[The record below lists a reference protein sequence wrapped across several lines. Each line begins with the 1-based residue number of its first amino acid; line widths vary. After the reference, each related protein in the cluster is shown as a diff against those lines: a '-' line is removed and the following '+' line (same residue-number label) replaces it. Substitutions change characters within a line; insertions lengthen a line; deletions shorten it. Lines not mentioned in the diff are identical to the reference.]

1 MTLKEFMDR
10 YGPSVAV
17 LASIVLLV
25 ALVAQKGGGGEASP
39 DAVANVETA
48 AGNGT
53 AAAGGDGTE
62 SADDDAS
69 LDGAT
74 GSDGGSVDGSG
85 GTTVEG
91 AGGLAGPTASGRAI
105 AALPGSGTA
114 GVKFGSGPNCRPDG
128 RQNTIW
134 LYGPVCVEPWVPGTD
149 NGGATGRGVTREKVL
164 IVRFIPQVDPATQ
177 AALRGINADDL
188 PEDQKRIYETLRLY
202 QNAHT
207 ETYGREVVVQ
217 DVGASGPSENDEAM
231 KADAIKI
238 AGEIKPLAVF
248 GQTLPAVF
256 AAELAQRGV
265 PCVCVRSQSKGY
277 YKRNPPLIF
286 GDLPTIEDHYEST
299 AEYVGK
305 RLAGKP
311 AKHSGDP
318 TQQMQRNPRKFG
330 LIYYEGLRGNADPDY
345 RKARD
350 FFIAEL
356 RKYGVTLATDVGYL
370 YELQQAGDQ
379 SAQIMAKMKDAGVSN
394 IIFVGDPL
402 YPIFLTKEATRQG
415 YFPEWFISGTLLSDT
430 TLFGRTYDQQQWSHA
445 FGMSP
450 LWVFFEDVSKS
461 YGYRMYH
468 HMRPGSRRGDEGV
481 GINVYASPVQQVF
494 NAIQQS
500 GPRLTPESFAEAV
513 LKTPPIGGKPAAPL
527 VFFTRESPNAIK
539 DFTEVWWNPN
549 GRGKDEAGNE
559 GVGILM
565 KANGGR
571 RYKPG
576 DWPQNDPNVFDPAGA
591 VFTSDNPPGGLD
603 TFPHET
609 TPAPHTHDLRKR
621 CMSCS

>member
-17 LASIVLLV
+17 LASLIVLA
-25 ALVAQKGGGGEASP
+25 ALVVQQGGGGEAGPEDVSQ
-39 DAVANVETA
+39 VAASGGSSADGSAE
-48 AGNGT
+48 GT
-53 AAAGGDGTE
+53 DGVGGDVASGGDGSDSGSLSTN
-62 SADDDAS
+62 AS
-69 LDGAT
+69 
-74 GSDGGSVDGSG
+74 GS
-85 GTTVEG
+85 TVEG
-91 AGGLAGPTASGRAI
+91 AGGLAGPAATGRA
-105 AALPGSGTA
+105 ASALPGASA
-114 GVKFGSGPNCRPDG
+114 PGVKFGSGPNCRPDG
-128 RQNTIW
+128 RQNQIW
-134 LYGPVCVEPWVPGTD
+134 LYAPVCVEPWVPGTD
-149 NGGATGRGVTREKVL
+149 NGGATAKGVTRDKVL

-177 AALRGINADDL
+177 AALRGINAEDL

-202 QNAHT
+202 MNAHT

-217 DVGASGPSENDEAM
+217 DVGASGPTENEEAM
-231 KADAIKI
+231 KADAIKV
-238 AGEIKPLAVF
+238 ASEIKPLAVF
-248 GQTLPAVF
+248 GQTLSHVF

-277 YKRNPPLIF
+277 YKRNPSLIF
-286 GDLPTIEDHYEST
+286 GDLPTIEDYYTSI

-311 AKHSGDP
+311 AKWSGDP
-318 TQQMQRNPRKFG
+318 TQQMQRTPRKFG
-330 LIYYEGLRGNADPDY
+330 LIYYEGVRGQADPDM
-345 RKARD
+345 RRARD
-350 FFIAEL
+350 FFISEL
-356 RKYGVTLATDVGYL
+356 RKYNVSLATDVGYL

-379 SAQIMAKMKDAGVSN
+379 SAQIMARMKDAGVSN
-394 IIFVGDPL
+394 LIFIGDPL

-481 GINVYASPVQQVF
+481 GINVYASPVQTLF
-494 NAIQQS
+494 GAIQMA
-500 GPRLTPESFAEAV
+500 GPRLTPESFAEA
-513 LKTPPIGGKPAAPL
+513 LFRAPPLGGKPAAPL
-527 VFFTRESPNAIK
+527 VFFTKESPNAIK

-576 DWPQNDPNVFDPAGA
+576 EWPVNEPNAFDANGA
-591 VFTSDNPPGGLD
+591 VFTSDNLPGGSD
-603 TFPHET
+603 TYPHET

>member
-17 LASIVLLV
+17 LVSLLV
-25 ALVAQKGGGGEASP
+25 LAALVVQQGGGGETG
-39 DAVANVETA
+39 AVANVE
-48 AGNGT
+48 
-53 AAAGGDGTE
+53 AAAEGDVGST
-62 SADDDAS
+62 DAS
-69 LDGAT
+69 EAGAAADGSVLDTDAGGSGSTSA
-74 GSDGGSVDGSG
+74 GSDPSS
-85 GTTVEG
+85 VEG
-91 AGGLAGPTASGRAI
+91 AGGLAGPTASGRAV
-105 AALPGSGTA
+105 AALPGSGTP

-128 RQNTIW
+128 RQNQIW
-134 LYGPVCVEPWVPGTD
+134 LYAPVCVEPWAGGD
-149 NGGATGRGVTREKVL
+149 NGGATGRGVTRDKVL

-202 QNAHT
+202 QNAHA
-207 ETYGREVVVQ
+207 ETYGREVVFQ

-238 AGEIKPLAVF
+238 ANEIKPLAVF

-265 PCVCVRSQSKGY
+265 PCMCVRSQSKGY
-277 YKRNPPLIF
+277 YKRNPGLIF
-286 GDLPTIEDHYEST
+286 GDLPTIEDHYESV

-311 AKHSGDP
+311 AKHAGDP
-318 TQQMQRNPRKFG
+318 TRQMQSNPRKFG

-356 RKYGVTLATDVGYL
+356 KKYNVSLATDVGYL
-370 YELQQAGDQ
+370 YELQQAGEQ
-379 SAQIMAKMKDAGVSN
+379 SSQIIARMRDAGVSN
-394 IIFVGDPL
+394 LIFVGDPL

-450 LWVFFEDVSKS
+450 LWVFFEDVSRS

-500 GPRLTPESFAEAV
+500 GPRLTPESFAEAI

-549 GRGKDEAGNE
+549 GRGKDEAGND

-576 DWPQNDPNVFDPAGA
+576 DWPSTEPNVFDPNGA

-621 CMSCS
+621 CMSC